1 MTFLPIVDRELR
13 VAARKRSTFWL
24 RVVAALVTITISAAF
39 LAIGGLMEMQGGM
52 FPLSLGAVLFA
63 ILTWMSFGCACFA
76 GVFFTSDTLSEEKRE
91 GTLGLLFLTDLRSYD
106 VVLGKLMAMSL
117 RTFYALLAIFPI
129 VGITLLMGGVTGA
142 EFWQRML
149 VLVNTLFFSLAAGMF
164 VSSISRESQ
173 KALGGTLFLI
183 LLFVVGLPLIDVWI
197 AYLKKRTFVPLFS
210 YASLWLGCNYV
221 GSASAKMFWWSFAI
235 PNFLGWIFLVL
246 ASICTPRAFH
256 EKAAG
261 GAPVK
266 KNWLY
271 SLRFGTDR
279 GRNRRR
285 RRLLEINPALWLAH
299 RQRWRWLLLWIFSF
313 ACVALFAFIV
323 AYYWNSKNRGV
334 NYGILIGVNFFFGVV
349 ILGLKF
355 WMAAQAS
362 RFFIEAWRTGALE
375 LLLTSPLPEKKIIRG
390 QWSALAR
397 LFFVPVALI
406 VFTQGVFGFLQMD
419 ELRGIASGMPPQFF
433 SPKGQFV
440 FTLVSIT
447 ITLADLTA
455 LEWFGMWM
463 GLTTRRPNIAV
474 LKTILFII
482 AIPWFAS
489 LFAQG
494 YLMLLI
500 SWASW
505 PFWIPT
511 FIVGGLMIAKD
522 IFFIVWAMRN
532 LHTKFRTVAAGTV
545 KPVWT
550 PKSAPLPHA
559 NLPPVI
565 PSPHPPTPVAT
576 ARQVP

>member
-39 LAIGGLMEMQGGM
+39 LGIGGLMEMQGGM

-63 ILTWMSFGCACFA
+63 ILTWMSFVCACFA
-76 GVFFTSDTLSEEKRE
+76 GVFFSSDTLSEEKRE
-91 GTLGLLFLTDLRSYD
+91 GTLGLLFLTDLRGYD

-149 VLVNTLFFSLAAGMF
+149 VLANTLFFSLAAGMF

-173 KALGGTLFLI
+173 KALGGTLFL
-183 LLFVVGLPLIDVWI
+183 LLIFVVGLPLIDAWI
-197 AYLKKRTFVPLFS
+197 AEALNRPFVALFS
-210 YASLWLGCNYV
+210 YASPWFGCRLAGNATV
-221 GSASAKMFWWSFAI
+221 KMFWWSFAV
-235 PNFLGWIFLVL
+235 PNFLGWIFLAL
-246 ASICTPRAFH
+246 ASVFTPRAFH
-256 EKAAG
+256 EKTAG
-261 GAPVK
+261 GTSVK

-279 GRNRRR
+279 GRGRRR

-299 RQRWRWLLLWIFSF
+299 RQRWRWLFLWVFSF
-313 ACVALFAFIV
+313 ACVALFTFVV
-323 AYYWNSKNRGV
+323 AYNWSNENRGV
-334 NYGILIGVNFFFGVV
+334 NYGMLMGANFFFGVV

-355 WMAAQAS
+355 WMATQAS

-375 LLLTSPLPEKKIIRG
+375 LLLASPLPEKKIIRG

-397 LFFVPVALI
+397 LFFVPAAVI
-406 VFTQGVFGFLQMD
+406 VLTQGVFGFLQMS
-419 ELRGIASGMPPQFF
+419 EMMGMGSGMPQQFF
-433 SPKGQFV
+433 SPEGQFV
-440 FTLVSIT
+440 STLVSIT
-447 ITLADLTA
+447 VTLADLTA
-455 LEWFGMWM
+455 LAWFGMWM

-474 LKTILFII
+474 MKTILFVL
-482 AIPWFAS
+482 AIPWLAS

-494 YLMLLI
+494 YLMFLI
-500 SWASW
+500 TWASW
-505 PFWIPT
+505 PFWIT
-511 FIVGGLMIAKD
+511 AFIVGGLMIGKD
-522 IFFIVWAMRN
+522 IFFTVWAMRN
-532 LHTKFRTVAAGTV
+532 LHSKFRTVAAGTAR
-545 KPVWT
+545 PIWT
-550 PKSAPLPHA
+550 PRAAPHPRT

-565 PSPHPPTPVAT
+565 LSPRT
-576 ARQVP
+576 